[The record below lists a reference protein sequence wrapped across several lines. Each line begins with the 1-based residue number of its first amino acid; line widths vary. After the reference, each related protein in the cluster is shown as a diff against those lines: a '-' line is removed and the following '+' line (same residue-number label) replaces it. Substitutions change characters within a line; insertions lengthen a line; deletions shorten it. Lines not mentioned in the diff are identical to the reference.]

1 MALIN
6 FKRWEVS
13 YIFELAAIL
22 DDSNSTHKTK
32 LKMKAKGN
40 RSLTFALCLSVVII
54 IGCNNQSNKSQ
65 SDTSKTETKNTKD
78 METNNLLEFGKK
90 YAQAWCSQ
98 KPDSVAAYFSH
109 NGSLTVNNGTPAIGR
124 PAISKVAESFM
135 TAFPDM
141 IVAMDSLP
149 TTSKGIEFHW
159 TLTGTNTGP
168 NGTGKKVKI
177 SGFELWQLDDKGL
190 IKQSLGSFNADEYN
204 RQLKYGVDH

>member
-1 MALIN
+1 MQTKRNTNLTPAL
-6 FKRWEVS
+6 F
-13 YIFELAAIL
+13 IL
-22 DDSNSTHKTK
+22 FV
-32 LKMKAKGN
+32 
-40 RSLTFALCLSVVII
+40 TF
-54 IGCNNQSNKSQ
+54 IGCDNQSNKSQ
-65 SDTSKTETKNTKD
+65 SETSKTETKNKKD

-98 KPDSVAAYFSH
+98 KPDSVAAYFSDS
-109 NGSLTVNNGTPAIGR
+109 GSLTVNNGTPAIGR
-124 PAISKVAESFM
+124 LEISKVAESFM